1 MKFFTNLAAK
11 VKSHGKL
18 TFALYV
24 LAFYILLLLMYY
36 YLIHANL
43 STAPDF
49 VYNQF

>member
-1 MKFFTNLAAK
+1 MKFFTVLAAK
-11 VKSHGKL
+11 IKEHPKL
-18 TFALYV
+18 LFALYV
-24 LAFYILLLLMYY
+24 LAFYLLIMILYL